1 MSFRN
6 SLIFLAIINISCFHF
21 GGFRI
26 GMISCFVTLY
36 KILSYLGLTTTP
48 QIFQN
53 HFRPGVCYIKD
64 FTGPYSS
71 HGPKFGECAKLI
83 KDNNLRDFSVIA
95 FYYDDPLTVPKEK
108 LRCSIGLYKKSFDKE
123 ANIPKEIDES
133 LLKLGYRKHE
143 LEDAK
148 AIYSSWDYSNLI
160 SMIIGIK
167 KFYSLVGKKF
177 HDKNFLNAF
186 KIKED
191 QIKVSIE
198 VYEEFYDNNT
208 IYFYVPFENAER
220 FLLYQKD
227 Q

>member
-6 SLIFLAIINISCFHF
+6 SLIFLAIINILCFHF

-108 LRCSIGLYKKSFDKE
+108 LRCSIGLYKKNLIPGDLIDVEGIEGEILGSKIPKDYE
-123 ANIPKEIDES
+123 LTTPSANIDIKGKE
-133 LLKLGYRKHE
+133 
-143 LEDAK
+143 
-148 AIYSSWDYSNLI
+148 
-160 SMIIGIK
+160 
-167 KFYSLVGKKF
+167 GK
-177 HDKNFLNAF
+177 
-186 KIKED
+186 
-191 QIKVSIE
+191 Q
-198 VYEEFYDNNT
+198 
-208 IYFYVPFENAER
+208 
-220 FLLYQKD
+220 
-227 Q
+227 